1 MQNEAKVVPISHNA
15 ASTHSGNL
23 PPVLT
28 LVRENAAIQIK
39 KHLQD
44 LFTSADDVLFE
55 MADRATSNSEQNSLF
70 EAMRDLRLKRKSLE
84 RGFFQGLF
92 DRFNQLNQRS
102 IGRRRVEEIPN
113 IDNLSLVQNDEL
125 EESVALETMIAKV
138 MGAEVQPLTQL
149 SARLGHLLQR
159 KISNDENPLG
169 PKSLATA
176 FLESSTILGFEI
188 QIKLII
194 LKLFEKSVLDNI
206 HGLYQACNE
215 QLIKEG
221 ILPDLASQTPG
232 RKRPSVTQR
241 QATSQ
246 SDDDGHHQQL
256 DIAQTGHTHIAFDEL
271 QALLGHLKLTQ
282 ASAPAPSDAV
292 PISTQDLMRLL
303 SHLQQHNN
311 QQHVSSGV
319 VRQQLDS
326 ILQRASQQ
334 SKRTRV
340 VGEIDNDIINLV
352 SMLFDFILDDRS
364 IPSTLKAMIGRM
376 QIPLLKLAVLDR
388 SFFDNTNHPARRLLN
403 EIGSAALGWNEQ
415 DAAHQDSLSQKIESI
430 VQRLQHDF
438 SDDPGIFSEIL
449 SDFASFIRTERRRSE
464 LLEQRVRDAE
474 EGRARSEAARAQVEE
489 ALNERLM
496 GKTLAETVVHILQD
510 SWSKVMLLNH
520 LKYGEQSSQW
530 KSSLAVM
537 DQLIWSVSPHT
548 EPDTSRKLRIL
559 IPKLLERLREGFSQA
574 ALDPFET
581 SLLFT
586 KLEVLHVQALQRAN
600 ALLEPAQPSPELPET
615 VTAKEDQ
622 AVSTD
627 APAESAQAAEQ
638 ALPELA
644 QEEPTM
650 VEVKEKIALTE
661 PSVAAEPEVEIDESH
676 PGLALVDKLNA
687 GSWFELTQA
696 DEQNTRCK
704 LAAIIKSTGR
714 YIFVNRRGLKVLEK
728 SRAELAIAFTDGTL
742 SLLDDA
748 QLFDR
753 ALESVIG
760 DLRRLKGRD

>member
-1 MQNEAKVVPISHNA
+1 MQNEAKVVPISH
-15 ASTHSGNL
+15 STTSKNLGNL
-23 PPVLT
+23 PPVLS
-28 LVRENAAIQIK
+28 LVRDNATLHIK
-39 KHLQD
+39 KNLQE
-44 LFTSADDVLFE
+44 LFTSADDILFE

-84 RGFFQGLF
+84 RGFFHGLL
-92 DRFNQLNQRS
+92 DKFNQLNQRS
-102 IGRRRVEEIPN
+102 IGRSRVEEKLN
-113 IDNLSLVQNDEL
+113 LDTLSLVQNDEL

-138 MGAEVQPLTQL
+138 MGTEVQPLTLL
-149 SARLGHLLQR
+149 STRLGHLLQR

-176 FLESSTILGFEI
+176 FLESCTILGFEI

-194 LKLFEKSVLDNI
+194 LKLFEKAVLDNI
-206 HGLYQACNE
+206 HALYHASNE
-215 QLIKEG
+215 LLIKEG
-221 ILPDLASQTPG
+221 VLPDLSSQTTE

-241 QATSQ
+241 HATSHTADADQ
-246 SDDDGHHQQL
+246 HSFGVTQ
-256 DIAQTGHTHIAFDEL
+256 ASHTHIAFDEL
-271 QALLGHLKLTQ
+271 QALLGHLKLSQ
-282 ASAPAPSDAV
+282 ASTPAPSDAV

-311 QQHVSSGV
+311 EQHVSSQI
-319 VRQQLDS
+319 VRKQLDS

-364 IPSTLKAMIGRM
+364 IPSALKAMIGRM
-376 QIPLLKLAVLDR
+376 QIPLLKLAVLDK

-403 EIGSAALGWNEQ
+403 EIGSAALGWSDQ
-415 DAAHQDSLSQKIESI
+415 DTKHQDSLSQKIESI

-438 SDDPGIFSEIL
+438 SEDPSIFNEL
-449 SDFASFIRTERRRSE
+449 LTDFASFMRTERRRSE

-474 EGRARSEAARAQVEE
+474 EGRARSESARAQVEE

-496 GKTLAETVVHILQD
+496 GKTLAETVVQILQD

-520 LKYGEQSSQW
+520 LKYGEQSNQW

-548 EPDTSRKLRIL
+548 ELDTARKLRLL
-559 IPKLLERLREGFSQA
+559 IPKLLEKLHEGFNQA
-574 ALDPFET
+574 ALDPFAT

-586 KLEVLHVQALQRAN
+586 KLEVLHVQAMQRAN
-600 ALLEPAQPSPELPET
+600 ALLEPAQPAAET
-615 VTAKEDQ
+615 VKATPAQ
-622 AVSTD
+622 STPSD
-627 APAESAQAAEQ
+627 TPTEPPPTAESTE
-638 ALPELA
+638 PA
-644 QEEPTM
+644 QEEPAM
-650 VEVKEKIALTE
+650 VEVKAKIALTE
-661 PSVAAEPEVEIDESH
+661 PAADAVPEVEVDENH
-676 PGLALVDKLNA
+676 PALALVDKLNA

-728 SRAELAIAFTDGTL
+728 SRAELALAFADGTL
-742 SLLDDA
+742 TLLDDA

-760 DLRRLKGRD
+760 DLRRLKSRD